1 MRKWTEFAV
10 ILKRTIKRNYQFP
23 VFLTK
28 LVYRHHSRKNVS
40 IFTRFPFGVKTMRT
54 AWGLTESTPWYGW
67 VKDFKETYKNIKKYR
82 YKKQSCLRYFQ
93 ENIYWKYPGNRK
105 NSSNQPISGASL
117 SRTLQTTLPITVRMR
132 TLWLYPPAMN
142 LTLLPDCHDTSS
154 LDEPTPHKFLT
165 TFGPFLAMFIR
176 TALKVRQIIKY
187 GNAKFPENEATDYL
201 KHSTSSFLSFRPFA
215 FFHPL
220 LFHFSL
226 PSHVLIIV
234 LADYE
239 TTCVLISKS
248 SFQCILDRP
257 LIQRPLGSI
266 FILCQHVFTGSKHTV
281 SSSTL
286 CNRVTNLKIASSV
299 SIPFFF
305 WKIQTDQVVLLYS
318 SVFMY
323 RPTYCNYLWTS
334 YSFGYPW
341 LPLQYI
347 IIISRISVIQDPR
360 RRSEQDANTNPANWI
375 PNATPVFERHYTAS
389 NQQNHRHWN

>member
-1 MRKWTEFAV
+1 
-10 ILKRTIKRNYQFP
+10 
-23 VFLTK
+23 
-28 LVYRHHSRKNVS
+28 
-40 IFTRFPFGVKTMRT
+40 
-54 AWGLTESTPWYGW
+54 
-67 VKDFKETYKNIKKYR
+67 
-82 YKKQSCLRYFQ
+82 
-93 ENIYWKYPGNRK
+93 
-105 NSSNQPISGASL
+105 
-117 SRTLQTTLPITVRMR
+117 MR

-165 TFGPFLAMFIR
+165 TFRPFLAMFIR

-234 LADYE
+234 LADYK
-239 TTCVLISKS
+239 TICVLISKS

-305 WKIQTDQVVLLYS
+305 LK
-318 SVFMY
+318 
-323 RPTYCNYLWTS
+323 N
-334 YSFGYPW
+334 
-341 LPLQYI
+341 
-347 IIISRISVIQDPR
+347 
-360 RRSEQDANTNPANWI
+360 
-375 PNATPVFERHYTAS
+375 S
-389 NQQNHRHWN
+389 N